1 MKEIILE
8 LESERYDVN
17 NLSVEIINTIKMVP
31 FKGEE
36 RLTEIESTQL
46 TTIIKSEMLKL
57 SDYYSYTMIM
67 MLIS

>member
-1 MKEIILE
+1 MKEIIIE

-36 RLTEIESTQL
+36 RLTEIESTHNWQQSL
-46 TTIIKSEMLKL
+46 KSEMLKL
-57 SDYYSYTMIM
+57 SDYYSYAMILM
-67 MLIS
+67 